1 MKAAPPLELNPV
13 TETKS
18 ATQTIAHPR
27 ATTGFGTQQHST
39 AKTKTTSAVAQ
50 KGLPELTTFRAL
62 TRQVFGAEAGREYFR
77 EAVLFVC
84 MMVVA
89 AWPLSITLDMLGTM
103 MISPPAW

>member
-62 TRQVFGAEAGREYFR
+62 TRQVFGAEAGREYVR

-103 MISPPAW
+103 MIAPPAW